1 MWAGLRGHR
10 DEAEVHIPTIIAN
23 AMRLITRTA
32 VTIIGTLVGGFFG
45 FAFTLALACAAC
57 DSAGFLP
64 DHICTDMPAW
74 GSMLIAS
81 PTIAGLV
88 VGGILGYFLG
98 GKSALWVMG
107 SQKQTISK
115 IHPAVSRGDNT

>member
-1 MWAGLRGHR
+1 
-10 DEAEVHIPTIIAN
+10 
-23 AMRLITRTA
+23 MRLITRTA

-45 FAFTLALACAAC
+45 LGFSLALAFATC

-64 DHICTDMPAW
+64 DHMCGEAW
-74 GSMLIAS
+74 VSIIWFS

-88 VGGILGYFLG
+88 GGGIWGYFLG

-107 SQKQTISK
+107 S
-115 IHPAVSRGDNT
+115 

>member
-45 FAFTLALACAAC
+45 FAFTLALAFPAC

-98 GKSALWVMG
+98 GKSALWVMS
-107 SQKQTISK
+107 SQKQTI
-115 IHPAVSRGDNT
+115 

>member
-1 MWAGLRGHR
+1 
-10 DEAEVHIPTIIAN
+10 
-23 AMRLITRTA
+23 MRLITRTA

-45 FAFTLALACAAC
+45 FAFTLALAFAAC

-64 DHICTDMPAW
+64 DHMCGEAW
-74 GSMLIAS
+74 VSIVWFS

-88 VGGILGYFLG
+88 GGGIWGYFLG